1 MAATL
6 NLLIIRE
13 LKYIGF
19 ITNNLLLV
27 AEEYVFD
34 VEIWYGKFLWTFMCY
49 SSDLTEVQ
57 VSYNNNYLLQSY

>member
-13 LKYIGF
+13 LKYMAF

-34 VEIWYGKFLWTFMCY
+34 DEILYGKFLWTFMCH
-49 SSDLTEVQ
+49 SSDLTEVW
-57 VSYNNNYLLQSY
+57 VSYNNTYLLQSY